1 VDRLTLRIQDAFLQR
16 DVNEGFHQLVDYTLG
31 ETGSDCGFRYGGY
44 SGGVVPK
51 ESA

>member
-31 ETGSDCGFRYGGY
+31 ETG
-44 SGGVVPK
+44 
-51 ESA
+51 